1 MPGLIIEGVT
11 GAGKSEVVAALL
23 RNPGLQ
29 DLLGPGR
36 AFTEDE
42 TFGEFMT
49 EMHEP
54 GRLDTELC
62 RRLAAVIEDL
72 KTGRKAYGPD
82 YGFILERFHLSYY
95 ALLPDWELYRG
106 FDQTVG
112 RMGCKTVLL
121 TYPDSHAQ
129 VRALYRP
136 DRRDTSWTADMLRTF
151 KTPEGVAEAVALSQR
166 RRREGLQR
174 SLLPSM
180 ELDTARMNWD
190 DLANH
195 VLAFW
200 RTGLT
205 IA

>member
-1 MPGLIIEGVT
+1 MAGLIIEGVT
-11 GAGKSEVVAALL
+11 GAGKSELISAMQ
-23 RNPGLQ
+23 RNAGLV
-29 DLLGPGR
+29 DLLGSGR
-36 AFTEDE
+36 IFTEEE

-54 GRLDTELC
+54 NRLDTELC

-82 YGFILERFHLSYY
+82 YAFILERFHLSYY

-112 RMGCKTVLL
+112 RMTCKTVLL

-136 DRRDTSWTADMLRTF
+136 DRRGTRWTAEMLQTY
-151 KTPEGVAEAVALSQR
+151 KTPEGVAEAIALSQR
-166 RRREGLQR
+166 RRREALKL

-190 DLANH
+190 DLANQ

-200 RTGLT
+200 RTGLA